1 MRKKAPASHRSA
13 RHLLPRSRSQHCAC
27 NIMVEDLSSHEEQ
40 PDDGAVAPEEVVDV
54 SNTSAL
60 RDNIAKKKQ
69 NAYYYAHAH
78 KANGPEV
85 IYSSTLFVSSQR
97 AFSST
102 LKIVLLS
109 SCSNSYMFLLLL
121 FASIHK

>member
-1 MRKKAPASHRSA
+1 
-13 RHLLPRSRSQHCAC
+13 
-27 NIMVEDLSSHEEQ
+27 MVEDLSSHEEQ
-40 PDDGAVAPEEVVDV
+40 PDDGAVAPDDVEEGEDV

-85 IYSSTLFVSSQR
+85 I
-97 AFSST
+97 
-102 LKIVLLS
+102 
-109 SCSNSYMFLLLL
+109 
-121 FASIHK
+121 

>member
-1 MRKKAPASHRSA
+1 
-13 RHLLPRSRSQHCAC
+13 
-27 NIMVEDLSSHEEQ
+27 MVEDLHEEQ
-40 PDDGAVAPEEVVDV
+40 SGGGAVAESADVEGEEV

-85 IYSSTLFVSSQR
+85 KNSSIEMLIIFN
-97 AFSST
+97 A
-102 LKIVLLS
+102 LLYYCHVTIG
-109 SCSNSYMFLLLL
+109 SCSLFLLLFHFSHRDNIYSGMVRL
-121 FASIHK
+121 SLNY

>member
-85 IYSSTLFVSSQR
+85 IYSSTLFVSSQKSIFFHSQNR
-97 AFSST
+97 SSQLM
-102 LKIVLLS
+102 LKLIYVSSSIVRI
-109 SCSNSYMFLLLL
+109 NT
-121 FASIHK
+121 

>member
-1 MRKKAPASHRSA
+1 
-13 RHLLPRSRSQHCAC
+13 
-27 NIMVEDLSSHEEQ
+27 MVEDLHEEQ
-40 PDDGAVAPEEVVDV
+40 SGGGAVAESADVEGEEV

-85 IYSSTLFVSSQR
+85 I
-97 AFSST
+97 
-102 LKIVLLS
+102 
-109 SCSNSYMFLLLL
+109 
-121 FASIHK
+121 

>member
-1 MRKKAPASHRSA
+1 MRRDGGAPAKCSSPSILD
-13 RHLLPRSRSQHCAC
+13 LLDRDRNTCAC
-27 NIMVEDLSSHEEQ
+27 NNMVEDLSSHEEQ
-40 PDDGAVAPEEVVDV
+40 PDDGAVAEEVVEEGEDI

-85 IYSSTLFVSSQR
+85 I
-97 AFSST
+97 
-102 LKIVLLS
+102 I
-109 SCSNSYMFLLLL
+109 
-121 FASIHK
+121 

>member
-1 MRKKAPASHRSA
+1 
-13 RHLLPRSRSQHCAC
+13 
-27 NIMVEDLSSHEEQ
+27 MVEDLSSHEEQ
-40 PDDGAVAPEEVVDV
+40 PDDGAVAPKDVEEGEDV

-85 IYSSTLFVSSQR
+85 LI
-97 AFSST
+97 
-102 LKIVLLS
+102 
-109 SCSNSYMFLLLL
+109 
-121 FASIHK
+121 